1 MSRHWIATA
10 LFLLVSTLAAAPG
23 EMNGPSPEAEVA
35 GLVQLATEPA
45 VSNQTIFEHARGLW
59 PELRAVRTSPP
70 STLLTSARS
79 NAALGYSLAPI
90 DLILAQ
96 LAFQTGANYHL
107 ALREAQ
113 SPSGLR
119 VLVLERGST
128 SLSQLADALVGTQY
142 AGALERTSAGIIA
155 RMPLAIWSDATL
167 LLNRGERLILDR
179 SAGAFLL
186 DAGRLVA
193 RGATISSSP
202 EPNARQA
209 DFRPF
214 VLVALSGSADIRE
227 TVFENLGFGQYQNM
241 SGLSFAQG
249 WLYAESTVSILH
261 GNIFLDTGSLSIV
274 EARGAEISGNRFI
287 RSRGPAILIEAGSGV
302 KVSRN
307 VVVGASQSHGIKVTG
322 GASTVVLSDNL
333 MLANGGHGV
342 FADAGTTKL
351 TVEGN
356 LIAGNAGSGIVVTA
370 SACVNV
376 AGNTLVENDQKGVS
390 ISRSIKVAITDN
402 RIADNG
408 SAGVAVAAQGDGVT
422 ELRRNRVSSN
432 RVGIFGVQSGRIDL
446 TGNDLLGQ
454 LPRLLAGELVQHT
467 PLLLAS
473 MARYETAFSLNS
485 PVKATTV
492 TLLGYSPFELQAC
505 LGETN

>member
-1 MSRHWIATA
+1 MRTD
-10 LFLLVSTLAAAPG
+10 
-23 EMNGPSPEAEVA
+23 
-35 GLVQLATEPA
+35 
-45 VSNQTIFEHARGLW
+45 
-59 PELRAVRTSPP
+59 RTSPSP
-70 STLLTSARS
+70 TPLEPARS
-79 NAALGYSLAPI
+79 NAAPRYSLAPI

-113 SPSGLR
+113 SPSSLR
-119 VLVLERGST
+119 VLVLESGSA
-128 SLSQLADALVGTQY
+128 SLSQLVDALVGTQY
-142 AGALERTSAGIIA
+142 AGALERTSSGIIA
-155 RMPLAIWSDATL
+155 RMPLAVWSDATL
-167 LLNRGERLILDR
+167 RLDRGERLILDR

-193 RGATISSSP
+193 RGATISSTP
-202 EPNARQA
+202 EPNARQP

-227 TVFENLGFGQYQNM
+227 TIFEDLGFGQYQNM

-249 WLYAESTVSILH
+249 GLYAESTVSILH
-261 GNIFLDTGSLSIV
+261 DNIFLDTGSLSMV

-287 RSRGPAILIEAGSGV
+287 RSRGPAILIDAGSDV
-302 KVSRN
+302 TVSHN

-322 GASTVVLSDNL
+322 GASAVALSDNL

-356 LIAGNAGSGIVVTA
+356 LIAGNTGSGIVVTA
-370 SACVNV
+370 SACVDV
-376 AGNTLVENDQKGVS
+376 AGNALLENDQKGVS
-390 ISRSIKVAITDN
+390 ISRSIKVVITDN
-402 RIADNG
+402 RIAGNG

-422 ELRRNRVSSN
+422 ELGRNRLSSN
-432 RVGIFGVQSGRIDL
+432 RVGIFGVRSGRIDL

-454 LPRLLAGELVQHT
+454 LPRLLAGELVQYT

-473 MARYETAFSLNS
+473 MARHETAFSLNS
-485 PVKATTV
+485 PVEATAV
-492 TLLGYSPFELQAC
+492 TLRGYSPFELQAC
-505 LGETN
+505 LAETN